1 MKRRNLLRIIL
12 SLILGV
18 TGVFLFGNIAQA
30 AYPTKPVTFIC
41 VWGVG
46 GQNDAITR
54 TIGEYMKKYFP
65 KPLAVVNRA
74 GAGGVIGTAEIVSA
88 QPDGYT
94 LGVSTMPP
102 LTIEPHL
109 VKLPYNTPD
118 DYLPIALVGS
128 TMFTLTVNSEM
139 PYKTL
144 KEFIEYAKANP
155 GKVRVG
161 TSGIGHIT
169 SLILEELKFNAKI
182 DLTEV
187 PFKGGGEDIAAVL
200 GKHIEADVLSLY
212 EAVPLAKSGKTRALV
227 VFDEKRNPLL
237 PDVPTCKESGYNIF
251 RTTYTVIMGP
261 KALPADVVTT
271 FQNAYKKVSE
281 DPDFL
286 KYMNSIGVKV
296 KYEGTVDLR
305 KRLWNDY
312 KGNKDIFERIG
323 VKQK

>member
-1 MKRRNLLRIIL
+1 MKRGNLLRIVL

-18 TGVFLFGNIAQA
+18 TGVFLYGNIAQA
-30 AYPTKPVTFIC
+30 DYPTKPVTFIC

-54 TIGEYMKKYFP
+54 TIAESMKKYFP
-65 KPLAVVNRA
+65 KPLVVVNRP
-74 GAGGVIGTAEIVSA
+74 GAGGAIGSAEIVSA

-109 VKLPYNTPD
+109 VNLPYNTPD

-144 KEFIEYAKANP
+144 KEFIEYAKSNP

-169 SLILEELKFNAKI
+169 SVILEELKFNAKI

-200 GKHIEADVLSLY
+200 GKHVEADVLSLF

-227 VFDEKRNPLL
+227 LFDEKRSPLL
-237 PDVPTCKESGYNIF
+237 PDVPTCKESGVDIS
-251 RTTYTVIMGP
+251 RTTYTVIIGP
-261 KALPADVVTT
+261 KNLPADVVSTV
-271 FQNAYKKVSE
+271 QNAYKKVSE

-286 KYMNSIGVKV
+286 KYMNGIGVNV
-296 KYEGTVDLR
+296 KYEGTVELR
-305 KRLWNDY
+305 KRLWSDY
-312 KGNKDIFERIG
+312 RENKNIFDRIG
-323 VKQK
+323 LKKK

>member
-1 MKRRNLLRIIL
+1 MKRRKFLIIIL
-12 SLILGV
+12 SLTLGV
-18 TGVFLFGNIAQA
+18 TGAFLYGSIARA
-30 AYPTKPVTFIC
+30 DYPTKPVNFIC

-54 TIGEYMKKYFP
+54 TIAEYMKKYFP
-65 KPLAVVNRA
+65 KPLVVVNRP
-74 GAGGVIGTAEIVSA
+74 GAGGTVGTAEIASA

-109 VKLPYNTPD
+109 VTLPYNTPD
-118 DYLPIALVGS
+118 DYVPIALVGS
-128 TMFTLTVNSEM
+128 TMFTLTVNSEF
-139 PYKTL
+139 PWKTL
-144 KEFIEYAKANP
+144 KDFVEYAKANP

-169 SLILEELKFNAKI
+169 SVILEELKFTGKI

-200 GKHIEADVLSLY
+200 GKHVEADVLSLF
-212 EAVPLAKSGKTRALV
+212 EAVPLHKSGKTRALV
-227 VFDEKRNPLL
+227 LFAENRSPLL
-237 PDVPTCKESGYNIF
+237 PDVPTCKESGYDIA
-251 RTTYTVIMGP
+251 RSTYTAIIGP
-261 KALPADVVTT
+261 KGLPTDVVTT

-286 KYMNSIGVKV
+286 KYMNGIGVNV
-296 KYEGTVDLR
+296 KYEGTADLR

-312 KGNKDIFERIG
+312 KGNKDIFDRIG
-323 VKQK
+323 LKKK